1 MTVTP
6 GKEVVEFS
14 VVHTSKGVAVDA
26 LARASASDAWL
37 YLGDDVTD
45 ESVFAAAEEQD
56 VTLKVGGGDTAAT
69 LRIADTVAARE
80 VLQRLRELRGEQG

>member
-1 MTVTP
+1 MVAVSL
-6 GKEVVEFS
+6 KN
-14 VVHTSKGVAVDA
+14 AVDA

-56 VTLKVGGGDTAAT
+56 VTLKVGGGDTAAA
-69 LRIADTVAARE
+69 LRIADTTAARE